1 MNDTNLVIPVF
12 KCKRKNILRRFSI
25 TFSKIYKNFYK
36 RKHVST
42 TAIIITERLKTHSFA
57 HD

>member
-25 TFSKIYKNFYK
+25 TFYKK
-36 RKHVST
+36 KHVST
-42 TAIIITERLKTHSFA
+42 TATIITEKLKTHSFA